1 MGNKLYKPKNKR
13 KKENLKMIDKL
24 EIGGVTIAAI
34 ALLGWSGY
42 SIANTFIPQ
51 PETPVYEVNV
61 DSVSNYMDNLDAEV
75 KEVEAT
81 PTPTP
86 TPTATPEPTS
96 TPAPTKEP
104 TKTPAPTK
112 MPKKKVKKEEKKAEP
127 TPAEA
132 AATPAAAETPAAETP
147 APETPA
153 AATPAAETP
162 APETPVAE
170 TPAPAA
176 EAAQAATYIT
186 NDTVYFRTNPDKSS
200 TAIGM
205 IGKNVQ
211 LTVLEDQASHSGWY
225 KILRNGTEGYV
236 SADFVTT
243 K

>member
-61 DSVSNYMDNLDAEV
+61 DSVSDYMDNLDAEV
-75 KEVEAT
+75 EEAEA
-81 PTPTP
+81 TPTP

-127 TPAEA
+127 TPAET
-132 AATPAAAETPAAETP
+132 ATTPAAETPAAETP
-147 APETPA
+147 AA
-153 AATPAAETP
+153 KTP
-162 APETPVAE
+162 APETPAVE
-170 TPAPAA
+170 TPAPTA
-176 EAAQAATYIT
+176 EAAPAATYVT
-186 NDTVYFRTNPDKSS
+186 NDTVNFRTSPDKSS

-205 IGKNVQ
+205 IGKDVP
-211 LTVLEDQASHSGWY
+211 LTVLEDQISHPGWY
-225 KILRNGTEGYV
+225 KISRNGSEGYV

>member
-24 EIGGVTIAAI
+24 EISGVTIAAI

-61 DSVSNYMDNLDAEV
+61 DSVSDYMDNLDAEV
-75 KEVEAT
+75 EEAEA
-81 PTPTP
+81 TP

-132 AATPAAAETPAAETP
+132 AAETPAAETPAPETPAAETPAAETP

-153 AATPAAETP
+153 AEA
-162 APETPVAE
+162 
-170 TPAPAA
+170 PAPAA
-176 EAAQAATYIT
+176 TYTT
-186 NDTVYFRTNPDKSS
+186 NDTVNFRTSPNKSA

-205 IGKNVQ
+205 IGKDVQ
-211 LTVLEDQASHSGWY
+211 LTVLEDQTSHPGWY
-225 KILRNGTEGYV
+225 KISRNGTEGYV

>member
-51 PETPVYEVNV
+51 PETPVYEVNI
-61 DSVSNYMDNLDAEV
+61 DSVSDYMDNLDAEV
-75 KEVEAT
+75 EEAET
-81 PTPTP
+81 TP

-96 TPAPTKEP
+96 TPVPTKEP

-132 AATPAAAETPAAETP
+132 EAAATPAVETP

-153 AATPAAETP
+153 AATPEAETP
-162 APETPVAE
+162 APETPAAE

-176 EAAQAATYIT
+176 TYAT
-186 NDTVYFRTNPDKSS
+186 NDTVNFRTSPDKSS
-200 TAIGM
+200 TVIGM
-205 IGKNVQ
+205 IGKDVQ
-211 LTVLEDQASHSGWY
+211 LTVLEDQASHPGWY
-225 KILRNGTEGYV
+225 KISRNGTEGYV

>member
-13 KKENLKMIDKL
+13 KKENLKMIDRL
-24 EIGGVTIAAI
+24 EISGVTIAAI

-61 DSVSNYMDNLDAEV
+61 DSVSDYMDNLDSEV
-75 KEVEAT
+75 EEAEAT
-81 PTPTP
+81 P
-86 TPTATPEPTS
+86 APTS
-96 TPAPTKEP
+96 TPVPTKEP

-132 AATPAAAETPAAETP
+132 ATTPAAETPATETPAPETPAAETPAAETPAAETP

-153 AATPAAETP
+153 AETP
-162 APETPVAE
+162 AT
-170 TPAPAA
+170 
-176 EAAQAATYIT
+176 AATYVT
-186 NDTVYFRTNPDKSS
+186 NDTVNFRTNPDKSS
-200 TAIGM
+200 TVIGM
-205 IGKNVQ
+205 IGKDVQ
-211 LTVLEDQASHSGWY
+211 LTVLEDQTSHPGWY
-225 KILRNGTEGYV
+225 KISRNGSEGYV

>member
-132 AATPAAAETPAAETP
+132 AATPVAATPVAETPETPAPETPAAETP
-147 APETPA
+147 AP
-153 AATPAAETP
+153 
-162 APETPVAE
+162 
-170 TPAPAA
+170 
-176 EAAQAATYIT
+176 AATYVT
-186 NDTVYFRTNPDKSS
+186 NDAVYFRTNPDKSS

-205 IGKNVQ
+205 IGKDVQ
-211 LTVLEDQASHSGWY
+211 LTVLENQASHPGWY
-225 KILRNGTEGYV
+225 KISRNGTEGYV
-236 SADFVTT
+236 STDFVTT

>member
-34 ALLGWSGY
+34 ALFGWSGY

-51 PETPVYEVNV
+51 PETPVHEVNV
-61 DSVSNYMDNLDAEV
+61 DSVSDYMDNLDSEV
-75 KEVEAT
+75 KEAEAT

-96 TPAPTKEP
+96 TPVPTKEP

-127 TPAEA
+127 TPA
-132 AATPAAAETPAAETP
+132 AATPAADTPETPVTETPAATTPAAETP

-153 AATPAAETP
+153 
-162 APETPVAE
+162 VE

-176 EAAQAATYIT
+176 TYVT
-186 NDTVYFRTNPDKSS
+186 NDTVNFRKSPDKSS

-205 IGKNVQ
+205 IGKDVQ
-211 LTVLEDQASHSGWY
+211 LTVLEDQTAHPGWY
-225 KILRNGTEGYV
+225 KISRNGTEGYV

>member
-61 DSVSNYMDNLDAEV
+61 DSVSDYMDNLDSEV
-75 KEVEAT
+75 EEAEAT
-81 PTPTP
+81 PTPTT
-86 TPTATPEPTS
+86 TPAPTS
-96 TPAPTKEP
+96 TPVPTKEP

-132 AATPAAAETPAAETP
+132 AAETPAAETP
-147 APETPA
+147 ASETPA

-176 EAAQAATYIT
+176 TYAT
-186 NDTVYFRTNPDKSS
+186 NDTVNFRTSPDKSS
-200 TAIGM
+200 TVIGM
-205 IGKNVQ
+205 IGKDVQ
-211 LTVLEDQASHSGWY
+211 LTVLEDQTSHPGWY
-225 KILRNGTEGYV
+225 KISRNGTEGYV

>member
-132 AATPAAAETPAAETP
+132 AATPVAATPVAETPETPAPETPAAETP
-147 APETPA
+147 AP
-153 AATPAAETP
+153 
-162 APETPVAE
+162 
-170 TPAPAA
+170 
-176 EAAQAATYIT
+176 AATYVT
-186 NDTVYFRTNPDKSS
+186 NDAVYFRTNPDKSS

-205 IGKNVQ
+205 IGKDVQ
-211 LTVLEDQASHSGWY
+211 LTVLENQASHPGWY
-225 KILRNGTEGYV
+225 KISRNGTEGYV

>member
-61 DSVSNYMDNLDAEV
+61 DSVSDYMDNLDSEV
-75 KEVEAT
+75 KETEAT

-96 TPAPTKEP
+96 TPVPTKEP
-104 TKTPAPTK
+104 TKTPEPTK

-127 TPAEA
+127 TPAA
-132 AATPAAAETPAAETP
+132 ATPAAETP
-147 APETPA
+147 ETPVTETPA

-162 APETPVAE
+162 APETPAAE

-176 EAAQAATYIT
+176 TYAT
-186 NDTVYFRTNPDKSS
+186 NDTVNFRKSPDKSS

-205 IGKNVQ
+205 IGKDVQ
-211 LTVLEDQASHSGWY
+211 LTVLEDQTAHPGWY
-225 KILRNGTEGYV
+225 KISRNGTEGYV

>member
-13 KKENLKMIDKL
+13 KKENLKMIDRL
-24 EIGGVTIAAI
+24 EISGVTIAAI

-61 DSVSNYMDNLDAEV
+61 DSVSDYMDNLDSEV
-75 KEVEAT
+75 EEAEAT
-81 PTPTP
+81 PTPTT
-86 TPTATPEPTS
+86 TPAPTS
-96 TPAPTKEP
+96 TPVPTKEP

-132 AATPAAAETPAAETP
+132 ATTPAAETPATETP

-153 AATPAAETP
+153 AETP
-162 APETPVAE
+162 AT
-170 TPAPAA
+170 
-176 EAAQAATYIT
+176 AATYVT
-186 NDTVYFRTNPDKSS
+186 NDTVNFRTNPDKSS
-200 TAIGM
+200 TEIGM
-205 IGKNVQ
+205 IGNDVQ
-211 LTVLEDQASHSGWY
+211 LTVLEDQTSHPGWY
-225 KILRNGTEGYV
+225 KISRNGSEGYV

>member
-34 ALLGWSGY
+34 ALFGWSGY

-61 DSVSNYMDNLDAEV
+61 DSVSDYMDNLDAEV
-75 KEVEAT
+75 EEAEA
-81 PTPTP
+81 TP

-132 AATPAAAETPAAETP
+132 ATPAAATPAAETPETP

-153 AATPAAETP
+153 AATPAAETT
-162 APETPVAE
+162 APETPAAE
-170 TPAPAA
+170 APAPAA
-176 EAAQAATYIT
+176 TYAT
-186 NDTVYFRTNPDKSS
+186 NDTVNFRTSPDKSS
-200 TAIGM
+200 TVIGM
-205 IGKNVQ
+205 IGKDVQ
-211 LTVLEDQASHSGWY
+211 LTVLEDQTSHPGWY
-225 KILRNGTEGYV
+225 KISRNGTEGYV

>member
-24 EIGGVTIAAI
+24 EISGVTIAAI

-61 DSVSNYMDNLDAEV
+61 DSVSDYMDNLDAEV
-75 KEVEAT
+75 EEAEA
-81 PTPTP
+81 TP

-96 TPAPTKEP
+96 TPASTKEP

-132 AATPAAAETPAAETP
+132 AATPAAETPAAETP

-162 APETPVAE
+162 APETPAAE
-170 TPAPAA
+170 TPAPT
-176 EAAQAATYIT
+176 ATYTT
-186 NDTVYFRTNPDKSS
+186 NDTVNFRTSPNKSA

-205 IGKNVQ
+205 IGKDVQ
-211 LTVLEDQASHSGWY
+211 LTVLEDQTSHPGWY
-225 KILRNGTEGYV
+225 KISRNGTEGYV

>member
-132 AATPAAAETPAAETP
+132 AAETPAAETP
-147 APETPA
+147 ASETPA

-176 EAAQAATYIT
+176 TYAT
-186 NDTVYFRTNPDKSS
+186 NDTVNFRTSPDKSS
-200 TAIGM
+200 TVIGM
-205 IGKNVQ
+205 IGKDVQ
-211 LTVLEDQASHSGWY
+211 LTVLEDQTSHPGWY
-225 KILRNGTEGYV
+225 KISRNGTEGYV

>member
-24 EIGGVTIAAI
+24 EISGVTIAAI

-61 DSVSNYMDNLDAEV
+61 DSVSDYMNNLDAEV
-75 KEVEAT
+75 EEAAA
-81 PTPTP
+81 TP
-86 TPTATPEPTS
+86 TPTATP
-96 TPAPTKEP
+96 EP

-132 AATPAAAETPAAETP
+132 AATPAAETPAAETP
-147 APETPA
+147 SPETPA

-162 APETPVAE
+162 APETPAAE

-176 EAAQAATYIT
+176 TYAT
-186 NDTVYFRTNPDKSS
+186 NDTVNFRTSPDKAS
-200 TAIGM
+200 TVIGM
-205 IGKNVQ
+205 IGKDVQ
-211 LTVLEDQASHSGWY
+211 LTVLEDQTLHPGWY
-225 KILRNGTEGYV
+225 KISRNGAEGYV

>member
-13 KKENLKMIDKL
+13 KKENLKMIDRL
-24 EIGGVTIAAI
+24 EISGVTIAAI

-61 DSVSNYMDNLDAEV
+61 DSVSDYMDNLDSEV
-75 KEVEAT
+75 EEAEAT
-81 PTPTP
+81 PTPTT
-86 TPTATPEPTS
+86 TPAPTS
-96 TPAPTKEP
+96 TPVPTKEP

-132 AATPAAAETPAAETP
+132 AATPAAATPAAETPETP

-162 APETPVAE
+162 APETPAAE

-176 EAAQAATYIT
+176 TYAT
-186 NDTVYFRTNPDKSS
+186 NDTVNFRTSPDKSS
-200 TAIGM
+200 TVIGM
-205 IGKNVQ
+205 IGKDVQ
-211 LTVLEDQASHSGWY
+211 LTVLEDQTSHPGWY
-225 KILRNGTEGYV
+225 KISRNGSEGYV

>member
-13 KKENLKMIDKL
+13 KKENLKMIDRL

-61 DSVSNYMDNLDAEV
+61 DSVSDYMDNLDS
-75 KEVEAT
+75 EVEEAEAT
-81 PTPTP
+81 L

-96 TPAPTKEP
+96 TPVPTKEP

-132 AATPAAAETPAAETP
+132 AATPAAETPAPETPAAETPAAETP

-153 AATPAAETP
+153 
-162 APETPVAE
+162 PEI
-170 TPAPAA
+170 PAA
-176 EAAQAATYIT
+176 EAAPAATYVT
-186 NDTVYFRTNPDKSS
+186 NDTVNFRTNPDKSS
-200 TAIGM
+200 TVIRM
-205 IGKNVQ
+205 IGKDVQ
-211 LTVLEDQASHSGWY
+211 LTVLEDQTSHPGWY
-225 KILRNGTEGYV
+225 KISRNGSEGYV

>member
-61 DSVSNYMDNLDAEV
+61 DSVSDYMDNLDAEV
-75 KEVEAT
+75 KEAEAT

-96 TPAPTKEP
+96 TPVPTKEP
-104 TKTPAPTK
+104 TKNQEPTK

-127 TPAEA
+127 TPAA
-132 AATPAAAETPAAETP
+132 ATPAAETP
-147 APETPA
+147 ETPVTETPA

-162 APETPVAE
+162 APETPAAE

-176 EAAQAATYIT
+176 TYVT
-186 NDTVYFRTNPDKSS
+186 NDTVNFRKSPDKSS

-205 IGKNVQ
+205 IGKDVQ
-211 LTVLEDQASHSGWY
+211 LTVLEDQTAHPGWY
-225 KILRNGTEGYV
+225 KISRNGTEGYV

>member
-42 SIANTFIPQ
+42 SIANTFSPQ

-61 DSVSNYMDNLDAEV
+61 DSVSDYMDNLDAEV
-75 KEVEAT
+75 EEAEA
-81 PTPTP
+81 TP

-132 AATPAAAETPAAETP
+132 AATPAAATPAAETPETP

-176 EAAQAATYIT
+176 TYAT
-186 NDTVYFRTNPDKSS
+186 NDTVNFRTSPDKSS
-200 TAIGM
+200 TVIGM
-205 IGKNVQ
+205 IGKDVQ
-211 LTVLEDQASHSGWY
+211 LTVLEDQTSHPGWY
-225 KILRNGTEGYV
+225 KISRNGTEGYV

>member
-24 EIGGVTIAAI
+24 EISGVTIAAI

-61 DSVSNYMDNLDAEV
+61 DSVSDYMDNLDAEV
-75 KEVEAT
+75 EEAEA
-81 PTPTP
+81 TP

-132 AATPAAAETPAAETP
+132 AAAETPAAETP

-153 AATPAAETP
+153 AEAPAAETP
-162 APETPVAE
+162 APETPAAE

-176 EAAQAATYIT
+176 TYAT
-186 NDTVYFRTNPDKSS
+186 NDTVNFRTSPDKSS
-200 TAIGM
+200 TVIGM
-205 IGKNVQ
+205 IGKDVQ
-211 LTVLEDQASHSGWY
+211 LTVLEDQTSHPGWY
-225 KILRNGTEGYV
+225 KISRNGTEGYV

>member
-132 AATPAAAETPAAETP
+132 ATPAAETP

-153 AATPAAETP
+153 A
-162 APETPVAE
+162 E

-176 EAAQAATYIT
+176 TYAT
-186 NDTVYFRTNPDKSS
+186 NDTVNFRTSPDKSS
-200 TAIGM
+200 TVIGM
-205 IGKNVQ
+205 IGKDVQ
-211 LTVLEDQASHSGWY
+211 LTVLEDQTSHPGWY
-225 KILRNGTEGYV
+225 KISRNGTDGYV

>member
-24 EIGGVTIAAI
+24 EISGVTIAAI

-61 DSVSNYMDNLDAEV
+61 DSVSDYMDNLDSEV
-75 KEVEAT
+75 EEAEAT
-81 PTPTP
+81 PTPTT
-86 TPTATPEPTS
+86 TPAPTS
-96 TPAPTKEP
+96 TPVPTKEP
-104 TKTPAPTK
+104 TKTPTPTK

-132 AATPAAAETPAAETP
+132 AATPAAETPAAETPAAETP

-153 AATPAAETP
+153 PETP
-162 APETPVAE
+162 APETP
-170 TPAPAA
+170 AA
-176 EAAQAATYIT
+176 EAAPAATYVT
-186 NDTVYFRTNPDKSS
+186 NDTVNFRTNPDKSS
-200 TAIGM
+200 TVIGM
-205 IGKNVQ
+205 IGKDVQ
-211 LTVLEDQASHSGWY
+211 LTVLEDQTSHPGWY
-225 KILRNGTEGYV
+225 KISRNGSEGYV

>member
-13 KKENLKMIDKL
+13 KKENLKMIDRL
-24 EIGGVTIAAI
+24 EISGVTIAAI

-61 DSVSNYMDNLDAEV
+61 DSVSDYMDNLDSEV
-75 KEVEAT
+75 EEAEAT
-81 PTPTP
+81 PTPTT
-86 TPTATPEPTS
+86 TPAPTS
-96 TPAPTKEP
+96 TPVPTKEP

-132 AATPAAAETPAAETP
+132 ATTPAAETPATETPAPETPAAETPAAETP

-153 AATPAAETP
+153 AEA
-162 APETPVAE
+162 
-170 TPAPAA
+170 PAPAA
-176 EAAQAATYIT
+176 TYTT
-186 NDTVYFRTNPDKSS
+186 NDTVNFRTSPNKSA

-205 IGKNVQ
+205 IGKDVQ
-211 LTVLEDQASHSGWY
+211 LTVLEDQTSHPGWY
-225 KILRNGTEGYV
+225 KISRNGTEGYV

>member
-61 DSVSNYMDNLDAEV
+61 DSVSDYMDNLDAEV
-75 KEVEAT
+75 EEAEA
-81 PTPTP
+81 TP

-127 TPAEA
+127 TPA
-132 AATPAAAETPAAETP
+132 AATPAAETPETP

-162 APETPVAE
+162 APKTPAAE

-176 EAAQAATYIT
+176 TYTT
-186 NDTVYFRTNPDKSS
+186 NDTVNFRTSPNKSA

-205 IGKNVQ
+205 IGKDVQ
-211 LTVLEDQASHSGWY
+211 LTVLEDQTSHPGWY
-225 KILRNGTEGYV
+225 KISRNGTEGYV
-236 SADFVTT
+236 SVDFVTT

>member
-1 MGNKLYKPKNKR
+1 MGNKLYKPKNKK

-24 EIGGVTIAAI
+24 EISGVTIAAI
-34 ALLGWSGY
+34 ALFGWSGY

-61 DSVSNYMDNLDAEV
+61 DSVSDYMDNLDAEV
-75 KEVEAT
+75 EKTEA
-81 PTPTP
+81 TP
-86 TPTATPEPTS
+86 TPTATPAPTS
-96 TPAPTKEP
+96 TPVPTKEP

-132 AATPAAAETPAAETP
+132 AATPAEATPAAETPETP

-153 AATPAAETP
+153 AATPAAEPP
-162 APETPVAE
+162 APETPTAE
-170 TPAPAA
+170 TPAPT
-176 EAAQAATYIT
+176 ATYAT
-186 NDTVYFRTNPDKSS
+186 NDTVNFRTSPDKSS
-200 TAIGM
+200 TVIGM
-205 IGKNVQ
+205 IGKDVQ
-211 LTVLEDQASHSGWY
+211 LTVLEDQTSHPGWY
-225 KILRNGTEGYV
+225 KISRNGTEGYV

>member
-112 MPKKKVKKEEKKAEP
+112 MPKKKVKKEEKKSEP

-162 APETPVAE
+162 APETPAAE

-176 EAAQAATYIT
+176 TYAT
-186 NDTVYFRTNPDKSS
+186 NDTVNFRTSPDKSS
-200 TAIGM
+200 TVIGM
-205 IGKNVQ
+205 IGKDVQ
-211 LTVLEDQASHSGWY
+211 LTVLEDQTSHPGWY
-225 KILRNGTEGYV
+225 KISRNGTDGYV

>member
-13 KKENLKMIDKL
+13 KKENLKMIDRL

-51 PETPVYEVNV
+51 PETPVHEVNV
-61 DSVSNYMDNLDAEV
+61 NSVSDYMDNLDAEV
-75 KEVEAT
+75 EEAEA
-81 PTPTP
+81 TP

-132 AATPAAAETPAAETP
+132 AATPSAVTPAAETP

-153 AATPAAETP
+153 ATPAAEPPASETPAAETP
-162 APETPVAE
+162 APT
-170 TPAPAA
+170 
-176 EAAQAATYIT
+176 ATYAT
-186 NDTVYFRTNPDKSS
+186 NDTVNFRKSPDKSA

-205 IGKNVQ
+205 IGKDVQ
-211 LTVLEDQASHSGWY
+211 LTVLEDQTSHPGWY
-225 KILRNGTEGYV
+225 KISRNGTEGYV

>member
-61 DSVSNYMDNLDAEV
+61 DSVSDYMDNLDAEV
-75 KEVEAT
+75 EEAEA
-81 PTPTP
+81 TPTP

-132 AATPAAAETPAAETP
+132 AAETPAAETPETPETP

-162 APETPVAE
+162 APETPAAE

-176 EAAQAATYIT
+176 TYAT
-186 NDTVYFRTNPDKSS
+186 NDTVNFRTSPDKSS
-200 TAIGM
+200 TVIGM
-205 IGKNVQ
+205 IGKDVQ
-211 LTVLEDQASHSGWY
+211 LTVLEDQTSHPGWY
-225 KILRNGTEGYV
+225 KISRNGTDGYV

>member
-24 EIGGVTIAAI
+24 EISGVTIAAI

-61 DSVSNYMDNLDAEV
+61 DSVSDYMDNLDAEV
-75 KEVEAT
+75 EETEA
-81 PTPTP
+81 TP

-132 AATPAAAETPAAETP
+132 AATPAEATPAAETPETP

-153 AATPAAETP
+153 AATPAAEPP
-162 APETPVAE
+162 APETPTAE
-170 TPAPAA
+170 TPAPT
-176 EAAQAATYIT
+176 ATYAT
-186 NDTVYFRTNPDKSS
+186 NDTVNFRTSPDKSS
-200 TAIGM
+200 TVIGM
-205 IGKNVQ
+205 IGKDVQ
-211 LTVLEDQASHSGWY
+211 LTVLEDQTSHPGWY
-225 KILRNGTEGYV
+225 KISRNGTEGYV

>member
-61 DSVSNYMDNLDAEV
+61 DSVSNYIDNLDAEV

-96 TPAPTKEP
+96 TQAPTKEP

-132 AATPAAAETPAAETP
+132 TATPAAETP

-153 AATPAAETP
+153 A
-162 APETPVAE
+162 E

-176 EAAQAATYIT
+176 TYAT
-186 NDTVYFRTNPDKSS
+186 NDTVNFRTSPDKSS
-200 TAIGM
+200 TVIGM
-205 IGKNVQ
+205 IGKDVQ
-211 LTVLEDQASHSGWY
+211 LTVLEDQTSHPGWY
-225 KILRNGTEGYV
+225 KISRNGTDGYV

>member
-13 KKENLKMIDKL
+13 KKENLKMIDRL
-24 EIGGVTIAAI
+24 EISGVTIAAI

-61 DSVSNYMDNLDAEV
+61 DSVSDYMDNLDSEV
-75 KEVEAT
+75 EEAEAT
-81 PTPTP
+81 PTPTT
-86 TPTATPEPTS
+86 TPAPTS
-96 TPAPTKEP
+96 TPVPTKEP

-132 AATPAAAETPAAETP
+132 ATTPAAETPATETPAPETPAAETPAAETP
-147 APETPA
+147 AT
-153 AATPAAETP
+153 
-162 APETPVAE
+162 
-170 TPAPAA
+170 
-176 EAAQAATYIT
+176 AATYVT
-186 NDTVYFRTNPDKSS
+186 NDTVNFRTNPDKSS
-200 TAIGM
+200 TVIGM
-205 IGKNVQ
+205 IGKDVQ
-211 LTVLEDQASHSGWY
+211 LTVLEDQTSHPGWY
-225 KILRNGTEGYV
+225 KISRNGSEGYV

>member
-132 AATPAAAETPAAETP
+132 ATPAAATPAAETPETP

-162 APETPVAE
+162 APETPAAE
-170 TPAPAA
+170 APAPAA
-176 EAAQAATYIT
+176 TYAT
-186 NDTVYFRTNPDKSS
+186 NDTVNFRTSPDKSS
-200 TAIGM
+200 TVIGM
-205 IGKNVQ
+205 IGKDVQ
-211 LTVLEDQASHSGWY
+211 LTVLEDQTSHPGWY
-225 KILRNGTEGYV
+225 KISRNGTEGYV

>member
-24 EIGGVTIAAI
+24 EISGVTIAAI

-61 DSVSNYMDNLDAEV
+61 DSVSDYMNNLDAEV
-75 KEVEAT
+75 EEAAA
-81 PTPTP
+81 TP

-132 AATPAAAETPAAETP
+132 AATPAAETPAPETPAAETP
-147 APETPA
+147 AP
-153 AATPAAETP
+153 
-162 APETPVAE
+162 
-170 TPAPAA
+170 
-176 EAAQAATYIT
+176 AATYAT
-186 NDTVYFRTNPDKSS
+186 NDTVNFRTSPDKAS
-200 TAIGM
+200 TVIGM
-205 IGKNVQ
+205 IGKDVQ
-211 LTVLEDQASHSGWY
+211 LTVLEDQTLHPGWY
-225 KILRNGTEGYV
+225 KISRNGAEGYV

>member
-81 PTPTP
+81 PTPTL

-112 MPKKKVKKEEKKAEP
+112 MPKKKVKKEERKAEP

-153 AATPAAETP
+153 AETPAAETP
-162 APETPVAE
+162 APETPAAE

-176 EAAQAATYIT
+176 TYAT
-186 NDTVYFRTNPDKSS
+186 NDTVNFRTSPDKSS
-200 TAIGM
+200 TVIGM
-205 IGKNVQ
+205 IGKDVQ
-211 LTVLEDQASHSGWY
+211 LTVLEDQTSHPGWY
-225 KILRNGTEGYV
+225 KISRNGTEGYV

>member
-132 AATPAAAETPAAETP
+132 AATPAAETPAPETPAAETP
-147 APETPA
+147 AP
-153 AATPAAETP
+153 
-162 APETPVAE
+162 
-170 TPAPAA
+170 
-176 EAAQAATYIT
+176 AATYAT
-186 NDTVYFRTNPDKSS
+186 NDTVNFRTSPDKSS
-200 TAIGM
+200 TVIGM
-205 IGKNVQ
+205 IGKDVQ
-211 LTVLEDQASHSGWY
+211 LTVLEDQTSHPGWY
-225 KILRNGTEGYV
+225 KISRNGTDGYV

>member
-24 EIGGVTIAAI
+24 EISGVTIAAI

-42 SIANTFIPQ
+42 SIANTFIQQ

-61 DSVSNYMDNLDAEV
+61 DSVSDYMDNLDAEV
-75 KEVEAT
+75 EEAEA
-81 PTPTP
+81 TP

-127 TPAEA
+127 TPAA
-132 AATPAAAETPAAETP
+132 ATPAAETP
-147 APETPA
+147 ETPATETPA

-162 APETPVAE
+162 APETPAAE

-176 EAAQAATYIT
+176 TYVT
-186 NDTVYFRTNPDKSS
+186 NDTVNFRKSPDKSS

-205 IGKNVQ
+205 IGKDVQ
-211 LTVLEDQASHSGWY
+211 LTVLEDQTSHPGWY
-225 KILRNGTEGYV
+225 KISRNGTEGYV

>member
-132 AATPAAAETPAAETP
+132 AAETPAAETPAPETPAAETPAAETP

-153 AATPAAETP
+153 A
-162 APETPVAE
+162 E

-176 EAAQAATYIT
+176 TYAT
-186 NDTVYFRTNPDKSS
+186 NDTVNFRTSPDKAS
-200 TAIGM
+200 TVIGM
-205 IGKNVQ
+205 IGKDVQ
-211 LTVLEDQASHSGWY
+211 LTVLEDQASHPGWY
-225 KILRNGTEGYV
+225 KISRNGTEGYV

>member
-24 EIGGVTIAAI
+24 EISGVTIAAI

-61 DSVSNYMDNLDAEV
+61 DSVSDYMDNLDAEV
-75 KEVEAT
+75 EKAEA
-81 PTPTP
+81 TP

-132 AATPAAAETPAAETP
+132 AATPAAETPAAETPETPAPETPAAETP

-153 AATPAAETP
+153 A
-162 APETPVAE
+162 E

-176 EAAQAATYIT
+176 TYAT
-186 NDTVYFRTNPDKSS
+186 NDTVNFRTSPDKSS
-200 TAIGM
+200 TVIGM
-205 IGKNVQ
+205 IGKDVQ
-211 LTVLEDQASHSGWY
+211 LTVLEDQTSHPGWY
-225 KILRNGTEGYV
+225 KISRNGTEGYV